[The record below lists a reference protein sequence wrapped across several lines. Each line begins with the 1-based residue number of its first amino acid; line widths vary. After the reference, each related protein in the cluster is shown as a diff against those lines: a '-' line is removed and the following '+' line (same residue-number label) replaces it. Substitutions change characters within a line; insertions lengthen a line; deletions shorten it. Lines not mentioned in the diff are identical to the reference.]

1 VRIGLKWKMMF
12 TFSIVTLVVWVATIG
27 YTFPTVG
34 LLLKEAAQHGNADQA
49 FGIFQRN
56 ILVAG
61 TGGTLFSIFV
71 GYVMAL
77 IILKPMDSVSSAM
90 RGAAKGDLKV
100 EAECSTKDE
109 LMILACGFNDL
120 INSFREYTLKIKT
133 ISDEVAGMATGLS
146 RNVHDASLST
156 DQIADTIQ
164 NVAAGMDEQ
173 SRSIR
178 NTSKTVGEMSDLIKQ
193 VANSSFSVS
202 ELSQTTSE
210 IAVQGGRAIDESIS
224 QMSTISETVNN
235 SAKSVQLL
243 GERSEEIGQI
253 VETITNIAE
262 QTNLLALNAAI
273 EAARAGEQGRGFAVV
288 AEEVR
293 KLAEQ
298 SAMAAHQISELI
310 QLIQGETKLA
320 VDSMNR
326 GTSEVGN
333 GIKVVTNAG
342 QAFSKIVNSI
352 QELATQIGQ
361 VSDASQQTVIAG
373 EQVVALMGQIE
384 GIAVNTAAST
394 QEVAAAIEEL
404 AASFD
409 EHQTLSD
416 RLSGMSVDLKEMVQG
431 MRVD

>member
-1 VRIGLKWKMMF
+1 MKISLKWKMMF

-34 LLLKEAAQHGNADQA
+34 MLLKEAAQNGNADQA
-49 FGIFQRN
+49 FGVFQRN

-77 IILKPMDSVSSAM
+77 IILKPMDNVSNAM
-90 RGAAKGDLKV
+90 RKASQGDLKA
-100 EAECSTKDE
+100 EAECGTQDE
-109 LMILACGFNDL
+109 LMLLACGFNEL
-120 INSFREYTLKIKT
+120 ITSFREYTLKIKT
-133 ISDEVAGMATGLS
+133 ISDEVAEMSAGLS
-146 RNVHDASLST
+146 RNVHESSSST

-164 NVAAGMDEQ
+164 NVATGMDEQ
-173 SRSIR
+173 SQNIR
-178 NTSKTVGEMSDLIKQ
+178 NTSQTVNQMSDLINQ

-202 ELSQTTSE
+202 ELSQTTSN
-210 IAVQGGRAIDESIS
+210 IAIEGGRAIEDSIS
-224 QMSTISETVNN
+224 QMNTISDTVNN
-235 SAKSVQLL
+235 SAKTVQLL
-243 GERSEEIGQI
+243 GERSVEIGQI
-253 VETITNIAE
+253 VETITTIAE

-298 SAMAAHQISELI
+298 SATAAHQISELI
-310 QLIQGETKLA
+310 QHIQKETKLA

-326 GTSEVGN
+326 GTDEVGN
-333 GIKVVTNAG
+333 GIKVVANAG
-342 QAFSKIVNSI
+342 QAFANIVNSI
-352 QELATQIGQ
+352 KELAKQIGQ
-361 VSDASQQTVIAG
+361 VSEASQQTVTAG
-373 EQVVALMGQIE
+373 EQVVDLMEQIE

-404 AASFD
+404 SASFN

-416 RLSGMSVDLKEMVQG
+416 RLSNMSVDLRDMVQN
-431 MRVD
+431 MQVE

>member
-1 VRIGLKWKMMF
+1 MRIGLKWKMMF